1 MHKLQLHTKT
11 DNYAG
16 NIKVEAFGLADFLAD
31 IEVVIHKGYML
42 DFKNSANYPTS
53 YGSIYE
59 ATLLVIETPEE
70 VSVVDVGVDSSAN
83 ESLTDDSLQK
93 DSLTLK
99 RKVNK
104 FKDLL

>member
-31 IEVVIHKGYML
+31 IEVVIHKGYRL

-70 VSVVDVGVDSSAN
+70 VDVGVDSSAN